1 MGRTIRFIL
10 AVFLAVLGTAVWAAL
25 AAPAGAGAEDILVV
39 YHTGFPPEAH
49 TRAQARDAF
58 LGEGGAWGG
67 LEVRPGVYMDT
78 DPAQAYFVTTVLGM
92 SPEAFDALWAKRI
105 VREGR
110 SAPKRLQ
117 SPQAMLDYVATT
129 PGAVGYV
136 RRADAAALA
145 AYGNRLDVLP
155 WTPLRDSG
163 D

>member
-10 AVFLAVLGTAVWAAL
+10 AVFLAIFAAAAWAAL
-25 AAPAGAGAEDILVV
+25 AAPAEAEDILIV

-78 DPAQAYFVTTVLGM
+78 DPSQAHFVTTVLGM
-92 SPEAFDALWAKRI
+92 TPEAFDSLWAARI

-110 SAPKRLQ
+110 PAPKRLQ

-136 RRADAAALA
+136 RRADAAAVA